1 MAEPLALPSKFA
13 KKLASI
19 AQDQFDRF
27 HLIHEADP
35 PLSGQIKKYWTTLGF
50 DFPGV
55 QVAWS
60 AVFISFCVKTAGA
73 TADEFKF
80 AEAHSVFVHKAIANA
95 ASHTGVFQGF
105 KISDQAVGIG
115 DIVQNNRGGQK
126 FDFAF
131 AKAHAN
137 YESHSAIVVAR
148 GEDATGPFVMTI
160 GGNESDSVR
169 MKRVILNADGTIKQR
184 ADSPFICLVK
194 NLK

>member
-1 MAEPLALPSKFA
+1 MAEPLSSPSKFA

-50 DFPGV
+50 AFPGV

-60 AVFISFCVKTAGA
+60 AVFVSFCVKTAGA

-80 AEAHSVFVHKAIANA
+80 AEAHSTFVHQAIANA
-95 ASHTGVFQGF
+95 IARTGVFQGF
-105 KISDQAVGIG
+105 KVADQPVGVG
-115 DIVQNNRGGQK
+115 DIIQNNRSGNKFG
-126 FDFAF
+126 FDFART
-131 AKAHAN
+131 HAN

-148 GEDATGPFVMTI
+148 GEDAKGPFAQTI

-169 MKRVILNADGTIKQR
+169 MKRIILNANGTVKQR
-184 ADSPFICLVK
+184 VESPFICLIK